1 MIKRTIIFILLF
13 TAITSCRNNNGT
25 NQAVGKPD
33 GNKIIEMNKY
43 LITKDREL
51 ITSYCE
57 RKDIKAVESPT
68 GLWYSVIKSGNGAQV
83 RDGDLI
89 TFEYECSLLDG
100 TLCYSSEGSGHMT
113 TRVGYSTI
121 ESGLLEG
128 LKMMNHGAEYI
139 FILPPYLAHGVP
151 GDGDRIPGR
160 SVIVY
165 RIKILPGN
173 R

>member
-1 MIKRTIIFILLF
+1 MSKKIIFLFLLF
-13 TAITSCRNNNGT
+13 TAITSCRNNADRNP
-25 NQAVGKPD
+25 AVGKPD
-33 GNKIIEMNKY
+33 GNKMIEMNKY

-51 ITSYCE
+51 ISSYCE

-68 GLWYSVIKSGNGAQV
+68 GLWYSVVTPGNGPKV
-83 RDGDLI
+83 KDGDII

-100 TLCYSSEGSGHMT
+100 TLCYSSAGSDPMI

-128 LKMMNHGAEYI
+128 LKMMNRGAEYI
-139 FILPPYLAHGVP
+139 FIIPPYLAHGVP

-165 RIKILPGN
+165 RIKILL
-173 R
+173 

>member
-1 MIKRTIIFILLF
+1 MSKRIIVFILFF
-13 TAITSCRNNNGT
+13 TAITSCRNNNDIT
-25 NQAVGKPD
+25 RAVVKPD
-33 GNKIIEMNKY
+33 GNKMIEMNRY

-51 ITSYCE
+51 IASYCD
-57 RKDIKAVESPT
+57 RKDIRAIESPT
-68 GLWYSVIKSGNGAQV
+68 GLWYSVISEGSGPQV
-83 RDGDLI
+83 KDGDII

-100 TLCYSSEGSGHMT
+100 TVCYSSAGSGPQT

-128 LKMMNHGAEYI
+128 LKMMNRGAEYI
-139 FILPPYLAHGVP
+139 FIIPPYLAHGVP

-165 RIKILPGN
+165 RIKVLP
-173 R
+173 

>member
-1 MIKRTIIFILLF
+1 MSKRIIIFILLF
-13 TAITSCRNNNGT
+13 TAITSCRNSDDRI
-25 NQAVGKPD
+25 QRVKKPD
-33 GNKIIEMNKY
+33 GNKIIEMNRY

-51 ITSYCE
+51 IASYCE
-57 RKDIKAVESPT
+57 RKNIKAIESPT
-68 GLWYSVIKSGNGAQV
+68 GLWYSVITEGNGPQV
-83 RDGDLI
+83 KDGDII

-100 TLCYSSEGSGHMT
+100 TLCYSSAGSDPKT

-128 LKMMNHGAEYI
+128 LKMMKHSAEYV
-139 FILPPYLAHGVP
+139 FIIPPYLAHGVP

-165 RIKILPGN
+165 RIKILP
-173 R
+173 